1 MKTEAQLSAQYWD
14 KRYRTDDFGWDIG
27 VISTP
32 LKQYFDQLS
41 NKELF
46 ILIPGA
52 GNAYEA
58 EYLLRLGFKNVYV
71 CDFALNPL
79 ENLKKRCP
87 EFPEDHLLHS
97 DFFLLQNCQFDIIV
111 EQTFFCA
118 LDPTLRKKYF
128 EKMHSLLKPSGKI
141 VGLLFDDVLNNDK
154 PPFGGNAKEY
164 TTYFN
169 DLFNIHIYEKAY
181 NSIPPRDGREL
192 FINLVRK

>member
-1 MKTEAQLSAQYWD
+1 MKPEPQLSAQYWD
-14 KRYRTDDFGWDIG
+14 ERYKTDDFGWDLG
-27 VISTP
+27 SISTP
-32 LKQYFDQLS
+32 LKHYFDQLT
-41 NKELF
+41 NKEIS

-58 EYLLRLGFKNVYV
+58 EYLIQSGFGNVHV
-71 CDFALNPL
+71 CDFALSPL

-87 EFPEDHLLHS
+87 EFPADQFLHS
-97 DFFLLQNCQFDIIV
+97 DFFLLQDSQFDIII

-141 VGLLFDDVLNNDK
+141 VGLLFDDVLNADK

-164 TTYFN
+164 SSYFI
-169 DLFNIHIYEKAY
+169 DLFKVHTYEKAY
-181 NSIPPRDGREL
+181 NSIPPREGREL
-192 FINLVRK
+192 FINLRRK